1 MMTVFRRECVFPA
14 TKLEEKTHMFE
25 TAPHRLN
32 QSIGRTY
39 QRGSGNLDMDE
50 SQIGARS
57 APRRPSELKWGLLL
71 LMWFVGNFVVATLAW
86 FLVSMLLK

>member
-1 MMTVFRRECVFPA
+1 
-14 TKLEEKTHMFE
+14 
-25 TAPHRLN
+25 
-32 QSIGRTY
+32 
-39 QRGSGNLDMDE
+39 MDE

-86 FLVSMLLK
+86 FLVSMLK